1 MAELDIFMES
11 NVNKSD
17 ATKKQYKTQYN
28 KLFKLTGKP
37 IAETS
42 EKKIIE
48 ILNEID
54 NKNTAQALLNIALL
68 IRKLN
73 KLSVTQL
80 ENLREKNKESLNKSV
95 KENNLNLQETLP
107 SYEELIDNMN
117 YLYDKGEYTDYII
130 NYLLIN
136 FQVRN
141 QDVDFKIITRKK
153 DAADLTKNYIWLQP
167 NKLTYIRNVYK
178 TANTINPEGT
188 KIFDFRHEVLTNSGY
203 GTKINIITEPKMI
216 VAIKKIFN
224 DKNLRF
230 SAQSADKNI
239 DTFIPNKASIAYYI
253 QKATYKQLGEGKY
266 VKIVINHFR
275 NDIDK
280 LKEISDNRGTSLTT
294 IMASYDIENI

>member
-1 MAELDIFMES
+1 MSEFDIFMES
-11 NVNKSD
+11 VENKSD

-48 ILNEID
+48 ILAGIE
-54 NKNTAQALLNIALL
+54 NKNAEQALLNIALL
-68 IRKLN
+68 VRKLN

-80 ENLREKNKESLNKSV
+80 ENLREKNKQSLNKSI
-95 KENNLNLQETLP
+95 KEKNVNLKETLP
-107 SYEELIDNMN
+107 SYDDLIEYMN
-117 YLYDKGEYTDYII
+117 YLYDKNEYTDYII

-141 QDVDFKIITRKK
+141 QDLDFKIITRKK
-153 DAADLTKNYIWLQP
+153 DATDLTKNYMWLQP

-178 TANTINPEGT
+178 TANIINPEG
-188 KIFDFRHEVLTNSGY
+188 DNSGY
-203 GTKINIITEPKMI
+203 GQKINVITEPKMI
-216 VAIKKIFN
+216 TAFKKVYN
-224 DKNLRF
+224 CQKN
-230 SAQSADKNI
+230 SEDCG
-239 DTFIPNKASIAYYI
+239 TFIPNKSSIAYHL
-253 QKATYKQLGEGKY
+253 QKSTYKQLGEGKY

-294 IMASYDIENI
+294 ILQSYDIENV

>member
-1 MAELDIFMES
+1 MAEFDDFMQSIE
-11 NVNKSD
+11 NKSA

-48 ILNEID
+48 ILDNID
-54 NKNTAQALLNIALL
+54 NKNAEQALLNIALL
-68 IRKLN
+68 VRKLN

-80 ENLREKNKESLNKSV
+80 ENLREKNKQSLNKSI
-95 KENNLNLQETLP
+95 KEKNVHLKETLP
-107 SYEELIDNMN
+107 SYDDLIEYMN
-117 YLYDKGEYTDYII
+117 YLYDKDEYTDYII

-153 DAADLTKNYIWLQP
+153 DAADLTRNYMWLQP

-178 TANTINPEGT
+178 TAKYIAPDGT
-188 KIFDFRHEVLTNSGY
+188 DSGY
-203 GTKINIITEPKMI
+203 GQKINVITEPKMI
-216 VAIKKIFN
+216 TAFKKVFKCQKNN
-224 DKNLRF
+224 D
-230 SAQSADKNI
+230 DCG
-239 DTFIPNKASIAYYI
+239 TFIPNKSSIAYHL
-253 QKATYKQLGEGKY
+253 QKSTYKQLGEGKY
-266 VKIVINHFR
+266 VKIIINHFR

-280 LKEISDNRGTSLTT
+280 LKEISDNRGTSLTE
-294 IMASYDIENI
+294 ILRSYDIENI

>member
-1 MAELDIFMES
+1 MSEFDIFMES
-11 NVNKSD
+11 VENKSD

-48 ILNEID
+48 ILAGIE
-54 NKNTAQALLNIALL
+54 NKNAEQALLNIALL
-68 IRKLN
+68 VRKLN

-80 ENLREKNKESLNKSV
+80 ENLREKNKQSLNKSIKEKNV
-95 KENNLNLQETLP
+95 KLKETLP
-107 SYEELIDNMN
+107 SYDDLIEYMN
-117 YLYDKGEYTDYII
+117 YLYDKNEYTDYII

-141 QDVDFKIITRKK
+141 QDLDFKIITRKK
-153 DAADLTKNYIWLQP
+153 DATDLTKNYMWLQP

-178 TANTINPEGT
+178 TANIINPEG
-188 KIFDFRHEVLTNSGY
+188 DNSGY
-203 GTKINIITEPKMI
+203 GQKINVITEPKMI
-216 VAIKKIFN
+216 TAFKKVYN
-224 DKNLRF
+224 CQKN
-230 SAQSADKNI
+230 SEDCG
-239 DTFIPNKASIAYYI
+239 TFIPNKSSIAYHL
-253 QKATYKQLGEGKY
+253 QKSTYKQLGEGKY

-294 IMASYDIENI
+294 ILQSYDIENV